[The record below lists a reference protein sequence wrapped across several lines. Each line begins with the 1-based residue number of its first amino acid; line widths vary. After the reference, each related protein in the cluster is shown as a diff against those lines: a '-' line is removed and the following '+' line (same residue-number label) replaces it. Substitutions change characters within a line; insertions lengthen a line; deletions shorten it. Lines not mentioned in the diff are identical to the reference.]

1 MGLIKKPISQFIGKT
16 WAEIEKEITIYLRKW
31 ADTYPRGFEE
41 ITDLIRNRAEISV
54 FSDGHIIDDSGGI
67 NYLSVYIE
75 GSSVPLTFCFQKH
88 NLKDIARIIKD
99 EEEKAKTSEKTSF

>member
-31 ADTYPRGFEE
+31 ADTYPKGFEE
-41 ITDLIRNRAEISV
+41 ITDLIRNRAEIKV
-54 FSDGHIIDDSGGI
+54 SDGNIIDGSGVI
-67 NYLSVYIE
+67 NYLFVYIE
-75 GSSVPLTFCFQKH
+75 GYIEGPVTLCFQKH
-88 NLKDIARIIKD
+88 NLKDLARIIKD